1 MDVILSSK
9 FIPKIKVHIFAGEGF
24 VNFIQKELFWDV
36 DNKQNLAIRKKVW
49 LIRLL
54 LQLIVHT
61 LVCTMQWK
69 HSFSPESSPKQC
81 RQIFETQLVGYTSS
95 FSLLSPC
102 YRIRRHFLW
111 RSAKILNTMFAEKIE
126 DWSFTCLHGDDDV
139 APRCCR
145 NHLVCMWRLRTKL
158 LNNVWFMSF
167 MHCNGKWEV
176 VWRAKTQHFDLL
188 FVL

>member
-36 DNKQNLAIRKKVW
+36 DNKQNLAMRKKG
-49 LIRLL
+49 LID
-54 LQLIVHT
+54 QIVTSIDRT

-81 RQIFETQLVGYTSS
+81 RQIFETQLVGSTSS
-95 FSLLSPC
+95 YSLLSPC

-139 APRCCR
+139 ALPQE
-145 NHLVCMWRLRTKL
+145 
-158 LNNVWFMSF
+158 SF
-167 MHCNGKWEV
+167 GTYV
-176 VWRAKTQHFDLL
+176 AASY
-188 FVL
+188 

>member
-1 MDVILSSK
+1 MNVILSSK

-36 DNKQNLAIRKKVW
+36 DNKQNLAMRKKG
-49 LIRLL
+49 LID
-54 LQLIVHT
+54 QIVTSIDST

-81 RQIFETQLVGYTSS
+81 RQIFETQLVGSTSS
-95 FSLLSPC
+95 YSLLSPC

-126 DWSFTCLHGDDDV
+126 EDWSFTCLHGDDDV
-139 APRCCR
+139 A
-145 NHLVCMWRLRTKL
+145 L
-158 LNNVWFMSF
+158 LQESF
-167 MHCNGKWEV
+167 GTYV
-176 VWRAKTQHFDLL
+176 AASY
-188 FVL
+188 

>member
-1 MDVILSSK
+1 MIDQIITSIDS
-9 FIPKIKVHIFAGEGF
+9 
-24 VNFIQKELFWDV
+24 
-36 DNKQNLAIRKKVW
+36 
-49 LIRLL
+49 
-54 LQLIVHT
+54 T

-81 RQIFETQLVGYTSS
+81 RQIFETQLVGSTSS
-95 FSLLSPC
+95 YSLLSPC

-145 NHLVCMWRLRTKL
+145 NHLVC
-158 LNNVWFMSF
+158 
-167 MHCNGKWEV
+167 GG
-176 VWRAKTQHFDLL
+176 
-188 FVL
+188 FVLNCWTTYGSCHLCTVTVNERLCEERKRNISTYSLFCKHSRMIPGSTHNVSF